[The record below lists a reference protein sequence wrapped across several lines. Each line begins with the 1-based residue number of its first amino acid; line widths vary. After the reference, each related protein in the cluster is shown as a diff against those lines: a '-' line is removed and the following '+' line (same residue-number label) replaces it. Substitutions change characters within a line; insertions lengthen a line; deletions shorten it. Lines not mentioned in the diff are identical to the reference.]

1 MSNSETNEE
10 HWWFNTK
17 TQKAEF
23 GRLTG
28 SLNRIGPFATEE
40 EAKRALE
47 VALERARQW
56 RAEEESES

>member
-1 MSNSETNEE
+1 MSNSETDDEQ
-10 HWWFNTK
+10 WWFNTK
-17 TQKAEF
+17 TQKPEF

-47 VALERARQW
+47 VARERAKQW
-56 RAEEESES
+56 RTEDESES

>member
-28 SLNRIGPFATEE
+28 SLNRIGPFATEA
-40 EAKRALE
+40 EAMRALE
-47 VALERARQW
+47 VARERAKQW
-56 RAEEESES
+56 RAEEESEN

>member
-1 MSNSETNEE
+1 MSNSETDEE

-17 TQKAEF
+17 TQQAEF

-40 EAKRALE
+40 EARRALE
-47 VALERARQW
+47 VARERARQW